1 MGLVLLPFAHT
12 SQAATRIEVRG
23 SGRLQAEAVNDRGDL
38 VMIGTLSDDTGRG
51 LAGERVRLSL
61 ESVAP
66 EEGRATDNGLRA
78 AASCGHGD
86 KPTFDRDAVLLRTDE
101 GGRFCARVPLAA
113 TRYRAF
119 LRFGGKGLIEPAQV
133 EIPFDLS
140 RQTLAL
146 RFEPKP
152 DVLHLGNPAALFDL
166 IAEQRDGDL
175 SRPVGGRRLL
185 LSSGPGTDTLFE
197 GVTNGSGRVTAR
209 FSMDRL
215 PPPGRGRLMVTF
227 PGDTAFGPAAQTVET
242 ERRAHVV
249 IKARAP
255 EAARA
260 PDEGIPIEVDA
271 TYTHGSKSLPV
282 DEGAVEV
289 RAFGAVVGAAQV
301 VHGHATV
308 TAVFA
313 PQSVTE
319 TQLQLQYLPASP
331 WFQGHGATDVKVQ
344 LKGASPF
351 RRAPLVLAALAAI
364 LAFAWA
370 RKRPKVSRPQEL
382 PVAAKSTGQ
391 PSIEVVAEG
400 PRSGGRSYLS
410 GTVQDAHDGTALTG
424 ARIRL
429 ERPGFQGNDV
439 IASAITDAEG
449 RFALGVAAMA
459 GDFLV
464 AEAPLHARHI
474 DRAPGRGQVAIRLVL
489 RKRKVLETLVQW
501 AKRRGAPFDGKPEP
515 TPAHVRKAAGDDVG
529 LMIWADEVEQA
540 AFDDRAV
547 DEAAE
552 ARIED
557 LRSKALAKAPVA
569 AQTIADGG
577 PVPRRR

>member
-1 MGLVLLPFAHT
+1 MGLIVLPFAHT
-12 SQAATRIEVRG
+12 SQAATHIEVRG

-38 VMIGTLSDDTGRG
+38 VMLGTLSDDTGRG

-66 EEGRATDNGLRA
+66 EEGRTIEGLRGA
-78 AASCGHGD
+78 VSCGRGD
-86 KPTFDRDAVLLRTDE
+86 KPTFDRDAAVLRTDE

-119 LRFGGKGLIEPAQV
+119 VRFAGKGLIEAAQV
-133 EIPFDLS
+133 EVPFDLS
-140 RQTLAL
+140 RQTLSL
-146 RFEPKP
+146 RFDPKP
-152 DVLHLGNPAALFDL
+152 EVLHLGNAAALFDL
-166 IAEQRDGDL
+166 IAEQRDGDIT
-175 SRPVGGRRLL
+175 RPVGGRRLVL
-185 LSSGPGTDTLFE
+185 TSGAGTDALFE

-215 PPPGRGRLMVTF
+215 PPPGRGKLMVTF
-227 PGDTAFGPAAQTVET
+227 PGDSAFGPAAQTIET

-249 IKARAP
+249 LKARAP
-255 EAARA
+255 EAARS

-271 TYTHGSKSLPV
+271 SYTHGARSLPV
-282 DEGAVEV
+282 DEGAIEV
-289 RAFGAVVGAAQV
+289 RAFGVVVGAAPV

-308 TAVFA
+308 TAMFA
-313 PQSVTE
+313 PQSAAQ
-319 TQLQLQYLPASP
+319 TQLSLQYLPASP
-331 WFQGHGATDVKVQ
+331 WFQGHGATEVTVQ

-351 RRAPLVLAALAAI
+351 RRAPLVLAAVAAI
-364 LAFAWA
+364 LALAWA
-370 RKRPKVSRPQEL
+370 RRRPKMTSPA
-382 PVAAKSTGQ
+382 PPPAKDKSTGQ
-391 PSIEVVAEG
+391 PGIEVVAEG
-400 PRSGGRSYLS
+400 PRSARNSPLG

-424 ARIRL
+424 AKVTL

-449 RFALGVAAMA
+449 RFSLGVTTMA

-474 DRAPGRGQVAIRLVL
+474 DRAPGRGQVTIRLVL

-515 TPAHVRKAAGDDVG
+515 TPAHVRKAAGDNVG
-529 LMIWADEVEQA
+529 LQIWADEVEQA

-547 DEAAE
+547 DETAE

-557 LRSKALAKAPVA
+557 LRNRALGQAPVA
-569 AQTIADGG
+569 AQTIADGS
-577 PVPRRR
+577 PEPRRR